1 MQDSEAPAERFDY
14 EDLEKV
20 PPPVDPQSNA
30 GQRVAKI
37 VDDLGAK
44 ELEMK
49 RLEADVERL
58 KAEIKNTK
66 EVVLPRL
73 MRELGSETF
82 GTANGVTVTIKKM
95 LHTSLPSSDK
105 GRCEAGIR
113 WLENNDQGAIVKY
126 AAQVSFKKGDGP
138 TEKAFRAYI
147 ESFDRRPFIDI
158 KVEQW
163 VEPAT
168 LNKAVR
174 EMMEAGV
181 DVPRELFGVYDH
193 DTVEIKK
200 GKK

>member
-1 MQDSEAPAERFDY
+1 MQDSEDVAARFDF
-14 EDLEKV
+14 EDLEKA
-20 PPPVDPQSNA
+20 PDPIDPQSNA
-30 GQRVAKI
+30 GQRVAKL

-44 ELEMK
+44 AIELK
-49 RLEADVERL
+49 RLEGQVEAL

-66 EVVLPRL
+66 DVVLPRL

-82 GTANGVTVTIKKM
+82 GTANGVMVTIKKM
-95 LHTSLPSSDK
+95 IHTSLPASDK
-105 GRCEAGIR
+105 GRLAAAIK
-113 WLENNDQGAIVKY
+113 WLESNDHGAIVKY

-138 TEKAFRAYI
+138 TEKAFKAYM
-147 ESFDRRPFIDI
+147 EAFDRRPFIDVA
-158 KVEQW
+158 VEQW

-174 EMMEAGV
+174 EMMDAGV
-181 DVPRELFGVYDH
+181 DVPKELFGVYDH

>member
-14 EDLEKV
+14 EDLEKA

-30 GQRVAKI
+30 GQRVAKL
-37 VDDLGAK
+37 VDDLDTKALRLK
-44 ELEMK
+44 QLEQ
-49 RLEADVERL
+49 DVEKL

-66 EVVLPRL
+66 DVVLPRL
-73 MRELGSETF
+73 LRELGSETF

-95 LHTSLPSSDK
+95 VHTSLPSSDK
-105 GRCEAGIR
+105 GRLAAAIK
-113 WLENNDQGAIVKY
+113 WLENNDQGPIVKY
-126 AAQVSFKKGDGP
+126 AAQVSFQKGDGP

-147 ESFDRRPFIDI
+147 ESFDRRPFIDVN
-158 KVEQW
+158 VEQW

-174 EMMEAGV
+174 EMMAAGV
-181 DVPRELFGVYDH
+181 DVPKELFGVYDH